1 MIDIVTK
8 RGDNWRFDPDTK
20 RLFLNGAVVP
30 DTMAV
35 PIYVNVDKTVP
46 PEFSGIYHKPTN
58 TIISI
63 SGNINKIEPI
73 E

>member
-1 MIDIVTK
+1 MIDIVTT

-20 RLFLNGAVVP
+20 RLFLNSAVVP

-46 PEFSGIYHKPTN
+46 PEFSGIYYKPTN